1 MMASTEP
8 VYIMLGVYFKQK
20 MRPRV
25 YFEKLHQKWWAT
37 KASDDWLLCAYLLDC
52 DVDAF
57 AHNITKYYRLDSHLP
72 KHYREALILYTHL
85 REHPYLVYHDAVMDA
100 DYEDYQDMSKKYA
113 NPKERFSELK
123 DTYGKTYWFYY
134 FTHRRIA
141 SKK

>member
-1 MMASTEP
+1 MASTKP
-8 VYIMLGVYFKQK
+8 VYKMLGVYFKQQ

-37 KASDDWLLCAYLLDC
+37 KESNDWLLCAYLLDC

-85 REHPYLVYHDAVMDA
+85 REHPYLVYPDAVMDA
-100 DYEDYQDMSKKYA
+100 DYAENLSFALD
-113 NPKERFSELK
+113 F
-123 DTYGKTYWFYY
+123 KTFIGI
-134 FTHRRIA
+134 IA
-141 SKK
+141 PVLMQKGIYKNENKNFNK